1 MDTPEAK
8 KLAWLRILTGCVA
21 AILVLMLV
29 LTVSMFRTLR
39 SIQQFEGRVDKI
51 LTRVETVSA
60 QLEELDGEKMVAT
73 VNGVAR
79 ELEASDITETLQS
92 LQKVAGDLKEVDWAA
107 LAERADET
115 MTQAKSSLEV
125 TEEALRSVQAAVE
138 VLDVEGLSGAI
149 QDLKAAIEPLP
160 ALGKLLR

>member
-60 QLEELDGEKMVAT
+60 QLEELDVEKMVAT

-149 QDLKAAIEPLP
+149 QDLKAAIEPLT